1 MEKKNT
7 LLQWL
12 LPLLMLS
19 GFYIIVVHLKRTE
32 TLPLLLTYSCLF
44 AILGF
49 WLKKYSNLTLIF
61 IFGLLARGLFL
72 GYTPEL
78 SQDFYRFIWDG
89 NIQLLGINPYLYT
102 PNHLIEIL
110 GFPNMDLL
118 FKEMG
123 SLSTENFSNY
133 PPLSQY
139 LYQIM
144 GSLNQNDLLP
154 AVLTLRIIFFIGEI
168 FLFFSGIALLK
179 KVNINPVHLG
189 WYFLNPL
196 VIIEGIGNLHGEAF
210 MLCFTLAAF
219 LYLSRKKI
227 LLGGLFMSLAIAI
240 KLLPLLIFPLFFRYL
255 GFKKFLV
262 FCLSIV
268 TFSALLWGPF
278 IEADMV
284 TNYQNTI
291 GLWFNRFEFN
301 GSIYNI
307 VRSIGYEIEGYNII
321 RKLGKITP
329 YITIALV
336 LVFTLLRSNRELKA
350 IFTSM
355 LFLLSCYFFMATTVH
370 PWYIINLI
378 FLAILTGYAYPLVW
392 SLTVFWSYSAYGP
405 EGFQE
410 QLGWQVPA
418 YLLMYGCFLWELIT
432 GPLGK
437 HLQKTDFFS
446 IESSPV
452 STR

>member
-44 AILGF
+44 VILGF

-61 IFGLLARGLFL
+61 IFGLIARGLFL

-110 GFPNMDLL
+110 GFPNADLL
-118 FKEMG
+118 LKEMG

-144 GSLNQNDLLP
+144 GSLNRSDLMP
-154 AVLTLRIIFFIGEI
+154 AIVSLRIFYFVAEI

-179 KVNINPVHLG
+179 KVNLNPEHLG

-210 MLCFTLAAF
+210 MLCFTLVAF
-219 LYLSRKKI
+219 LYLIRKKI
-227 LLGGLFMSLAIAI
+227 ILGGLFMALAIAI
-240 KLLPLLIFPLFFRYL
+240 KLLPLLIFPFFFRYL

-278 IEADMV
+278 IEADMI

-321 RKLGKITP
+321 RKLG
-329 YITIALV
+329 
-336 LVFTLLRSNRELKA
+336 
-350 IFTSM
+350 
-355 LFLLSCYFFMATTVH
+355 
-370 PWYIINLI
+370 
-378 FLAILTGYAYPLVW
+378 
-392 SLTVFWSYSAYGP
+392 
-405 EGFQE
+405 
-410 QLGWQVPA
+410 
-418 YLLMYGCFLWELIT
+418 
-432 GPLGK
+432 GK
-437 HLQKTDFFS
+437 
-446 IESSPV
+446 
-452 STR
+452 